1 MYACIVGVIIGFHG
15 NELFGFVF
23 LFFPGNKKGLL
34 LRKPQSE
41 FEISIYIYVCLVF
54 VLSVG

>member
-1 MYACIVGVIIGFHG
+1 MEMNCLVLFCISFFLG
-15 NELFGFVF
+15 NQ
-23 LFFPGNKKGLL
+23 KGLL